1 LTYFP
6 LFLVR
11 THGISTATA
20 GLLYVFFSVGAM
32 ITSSQVG
39 RLAAGR
45 DKAQMLFIA
54 FLISGIALVAVPFMP
69 GVWSVGIS
77 LFFYGIANG
86 VISPMQKSLLT
97 QNAPPQMRGGIVSF
111 DRLIQQASKTISTSV
126 VGLLLVTAELPTIF
140 WMLGSLSLMSV
151 ALMALLLP
159 SGKSALASP
168 GVS

>member
-1 LTYFP
+1 
-6 LFLVR
+6 VR

-32 ITSSQVG
+32 ITSSQAG

-45 DKAQMLFIA
+45 DKAQVLFVA

-97 QNAPPQMRGGIVSF
+97 QNAPLEMRGGIVSF

-140 WMLGSLSLMSV
+140 WMLGLLSLMSV

-159 SGKSALASP
+159 SRKSAVASP
-168 GVS
+168 GIS